1 MSCGLRSPRVRSESK
16 RVLDMRFVG
25 RRRGESDI
33 QLVDDGAVFYVMVS
47 PDETVRATEDMAV
60 EDEDAVGI

>member
-1 MSCGLRSPRVRSESK
+1 
-16 RVLDMRFVG
+16 MRFVG